1 MTTLE
6 QARFEDPFVRLFPGD
21 QDRRNHPR
29 QVRGA
34 LYSLT
39 EPTPVADPRLVAWSA
54 GAAALLG
61 VERPPERAPAV
72 ELLGGNRTLPGM
84 QVHATCYGGHQFGT
98 WAGQLGDGRALLLGE
113 LNGWEVQLKGAGPT
127 PYSRHADGRAV
138 LRSSIRE
145 FLCSEIMH
153 ALHIPTTRALSLVVT
168 GDPVVRDM
176 FYDGNPEAE
185 PGAICSRLSPSFL
198 RFGHYELLAHRNEV
212 SLLNKLIDYT
222 LERYYPGLSRP
233 EWFAEVCRRTA
244 ELMVHWMRVGFV
256 HGVMN
261 TDNMSI
267 LGLTIDYGPYG
278 WLDDYHPAFTPNTTD
293 RGGRYAY
300 ARQGSVALWNLDRL
314 AVALAQVIPEAELRA
329 GLEGYIRT
337 FEASYRQMLL
347 AKLGLREAPE
357 SVLDELMAVLTA
369 TETDMTRFFR
379 RLAGAE
385 PDLSGVYYGEPDA
398 DYLRQRDAWLEEYLA
413 LPRDRASML
422 RVNPRII
429 PRNFLVQEVIRQ
441 AEAGDYAGIER
452 MLEAFLDPYAE
463 REDDW
468 DRLRPDWART
478 APGCSALSCSS

>member
-1 MTTLE
+1 MRTLE
-6 QARFEDPFVRLFPGD
+6 QAPFDDPFVRAFPGD
-21 QDRRNHPR
+21 GDRRNVPR
-29 QVRGA
+29 QVRGV

-39 EPTPVADPRLVAWSA
+39 EPTPVTDPRLVAWSDS
-54 GAAALLG
+54 AARLLD
-61 VERPPERAPAV
+61 VERPPERGPAA

-84 QVHATCYGGHQFGT
+84 KVYATCYGGHQFGS

-138 LRSSIRE
+138 LRSSVRE

-153 ALHIPTTRALSLVVT
+153 ALGVPTTRALSLVVT
-168 GDPVVRDM
+168 GDSVVRDM
-176 FYDGNPEAE
+176 YYDGNPEAE
-185 PGAICSRLSPSFL
+185 TGAICSRLSPSFL
-198 RFGHYELLAHRNEV
+198 RFGHFEIFAHRGETEV
-212 SLLNKLIDYT
+212 LNQLVDYT
-222 LERYYPGLSRP
+222 IERYFPGLSRA

-244 ELMVHWMRVGFV
+244 ELMVHWLRVGFV

-278 WLDDYHPAFTPNTTD
+278 WLDDYDPGFTPNTTD

-314 AVALAQVIPEAELRA
+314 AIALATVIPKVELQA

-337 FEASYRQMLL
+337 FETGYRQMLL
-347 AKLGLREAPE
+347 AKLGLTEAE
-357 SVLDELMAVLTA
+357 DSLIDGLLELLSAV
-369 TETDMTRFFR
+369 ETDMTRFFR
-379 RLAGAE
+379 RLAS
-385 PDLSGVYYGEPDA
+385 PHPKLDDVYYEPLTPE
-398 DYLRQRDAWLEEYLA
+398 YLRQRDAWLEHYLA
-413 LPRDRASML
+413 RERDLAGMN

-429 PRNFLVQEVIRQ
+429 PRNFLVQEVIQ
-441 AEAGDYAGIER
+441 GDSAGIEK
-452 MLEAFLDPYAE
+452 MLEAFLDPYEE
-463 REDDW
+463 REDNW

>member
-1 MTTLE
+1 MSTLE
-6 QARFEDPFVRLFPGD
+6 QARFEDLFVRTFPND
-21 QDRRNHPR
+21 PDRRNRPR

-39 EPTPVADPRLVAWSA
+39 EPTPVADPRLVAWS
-54 GAAALLG
+54 GEAARLLD
-61 VERPPERAPAV
+61 VERPPERGPAV
-72 ELLGGNRTLPGM
+72 EVLGGNRTLPGM
-84 QVHATCYGGHQFGT
+84 KVYATCYGGHQFGN

-153 ALHIPTTRALSLVVT
+153 ALHVPTTRALSLVVT
-168 GDPVVRDM
+168 GDDVVRDM

-198 RFGHYELLAHRNEV
+198 RFGHYEIFAHRGEQA
-212 SLLNKLIDYT
+212 LLNQLIDYT
-222 LERYYPGLSRP
+222 LERYFPGLSRA

-278 WLDDYHPAFTPNTTD
+278 WLDDYNPAFTPNTTD

-300 ARQGSVALWNLDRL
+300 ARQGSIALWNLDRL
-314 AVALAQVIPEAELRA
+314 AVALAQVMPEAELRA
-329 GLEGYIRT
+329 GLELYITT
-337 FEASYRQMLL
+337 FETSYRQMLL

-357 SVLDELMAVLTA
+357 SLLDGLMALLTA
-369 TETDMTRFFR
+369 VETDMTRFFR
-379 RLAGAE
+379 RL
-385 PDLSGVYYGEPDA
+385 PDLTDVYYTEPA
-398 DYLRQRDAWLEEYLA
+398 AEYLKQRDAWLEEWSA
-413 LPRDRASML
+413 LKPDRAAMQ

-429 PRNFLVQEVIRQ
+429 PRNFLVQEVIRR
-441 AEAGDYAGIER
+441 AEAGDFAGIEG
-452 MLEAFLDPYAE
+452 MLEAFRDPYAE
-463 REDDW
+463 REDNW
-468 DRLRPDWART
+468 DRRRPDWARSS
-478 APGCSALSCSS
+478 PGCSALSCSS